1 MRLRDVIQRDTR
13 ANQPAATTKPVGS
26 LYYVTDE
33 EVLERGNG
41 TTWDSYESGSDGDVV
56 GPASAVANR
65 IAAFDGTTGKLL
77 KDGGRTIAE
86 VETAFGGDAG
96 AGGTKGMVPAPAAGD
111 AAANKYLKSDGTWA
125 AVVSG
130 INQLT
135 GDVTAGPGTGSQA
148 ATIANDAVTNAK
160 AANMDQSRIKG
171 RASAAGTGDPTDLT
185 PDQVSTI
192 LDGATDPFLRTS
204 AAGAASGDVVGPAG
218 ATADRIAV
226 FNGATGKIIKDGG
239 VTVADIQEWTTSA
252 RKTSNQDVE
261 NTTTVADAT
270 EIQLTVTADDIW
282 FFRFF
287 ILYGV
292 SNAVNVD
299 FKWDLQVSAGAM
311 RGWCFARHLN
321 TADAS
326 AQSSSALIGAGFSGG
341 GTLSAGGQAAL
352 TDLTPM
358 IVEGMA
364 RFSANGTFKFR
375 FAQNAAGGAG
385 TFARVAT
392 GSTLHA
398 KKIIP

>member
-41 TTWDSYESGSDGDVV
+41 TTWDSYESGSDGDVA
-56 GPASAVANR
+56 GPASSVDDR
-65 IAAFDGTTGKLL
+65 IATFDGLTGKLL
-77 KDGGRTIAE
+77 QDGGRTIAE

-148 ATIANDAVTNAK
+148 ATIANDAVSNAK
-160 AANMDQSRIKG
+160 MANMNADTIKG
-171 RASAAGTGDPTDLT
+171 RANGAGAGDPTDLT
-185 PDQVSTI
+185 ANQVSTI

-204 AAGAASGDVVGPAG
+204 AAAAASGDVVGPAG
-218 ATADRIAV
+218 ATDDNIAT
-226 FNGATGKIIKDGG
+226 FDTGTGKLIQDSGFSI
-239 VTVADIQEWTTSA
+239 ADLQDLSPIAARTT
-252 RKTSNQDVE
+252 NQDVE
-261 NTTTVADAT
+261 NTATVADET
-270 EIQLTVTADDIW
+270 DLQLPVDTGQIW

-292 SNAVNVD
+292 SSAVNVD
-299 FKWDLQVSAGAM
+299 FRWDLAVSAGTM

-321 TADAS
+321 TSDVA
-326 AQSSSALIGAGFSGG
+326 AQSSSALLGASFSGG
-341 GTLSAGGQAAL
+341 GTLTAGGQAAL

-358 IVEGMA
+358 VIEGMA
-364 RFSANGTFKFR
+364 RFSTTAVLKFR
-375 FAQNAAGGAG
+375 FAQGAAGGAG
-385 TFARVAT
+385 TYARVAT
-392 GSTLHA
+392 GSNLYA
-398 KKIIP
+398 RRLV